1 MERQFFRIS
10 KIGRKEN
17 KKRIILIIFALIGC
31 LIIGLF
37 FYISQER
44 VNKIKDQEVLKKYLR
59 DGAFIYGA
67 DESAPPL
74 RFIDD
79 DGVYKGVVIDYM
91 NQLSLELGVEIK
103 TVPYQ
108 WEEAQDAL
116 KNGQTDFAD
125 MFINSQRAQYFVF
138 TEPIYNL
145 RTVLAVR
152 VGEEYSLS
160 DVRNMII
167 ATQKGDYAVGY
178 LKENYPE
185 ATLVYVEDV
194 AEGLSLLTEKK
205 VDAVIGDEP
214 VVYYYIG
221 KQKGN
226 SQFEMINT
234 ALYEKPVVLA
244 IPKAKAEIVPIVNKG
259 IRQINQKGL
268 LEKIQQKWF
277 GISTPLLKNTKNILW
292 LKFLIICILI
302 AGIWLLLILNN
313 NQKLKK
319 LVKERTHELESSRNE
334 LQIIFDGIPEFIVVL
349 SGEKRIINANQGLL
363 HYLGLG
369 SEGTNTKTCEQIICG
384 FCHSCCNCIVDECI
398 RLNKEVKREVA
409 CNGEIY
415 EMVAYPLEAA
425 EGTLVM
431 LRNVTLDVIKRKQL
445 LQSGK
450 MLAVGQLA
458 AGMAHEIRNP
468 LGVIRTQSYLL
479 QKNRELPVNA
489 LKSLGFIDESVQ
501 RAGKIIDNVMNFW
514 RESDERVEKIN
525 LYENIQNILELQS
538 EYIKKKK
545 IDVSVNCCRD
555 IYIYSNGET
564 LKHILINLTSNAIDA
579 IQEEGWLNIKGYT
592 DKKQIVIECQDS
604 GIGID
609 EKDLD
614 NIFNPFFTTKEPGKG
629 TGLGLFIVYSEV
641 EKLSGSIEVKSM
653 EGKGTTFIIK
663 VPAGERNGHGR
674 E

>member
-1 MERQFFRIS
+1 
-10 KIGRKEN
+10 
-17 KKRIILIIFALIGC
+17 
-31 LIIGLF
+31 
-37 FYISQER
+37 
-44 VNKIKDQEVLKKYLR
+44 
-59 DGAFIYGA
+59 
-67 DESAPPL
+67 
-74 RFIDD
+74 
-79 DGVYKGVVIDYM
+79 
-91 NQLSLELGVEIK
+91 
-103 TVPYQ
+103 
-108 WEEAQDAL
+108 
-116 KNGQTDFAD
+116 
-125 MFINSQRAQYFVF
+125 
-138 TEPIYNL
+138 
-145 RTVLAVR
+145 
-152 VGEEYSLS
+152 
-160 DVRNMII
+160 
-167 ATQKGDYAVGY
+167 
-178 LKENYPE
+178 
-185 ATLVYVEDV
+185 
-194 AEGLSLLTEKK
+194 
-205 VDAVIGDEP
+205 
-214 VVYYYIG
+214 
-221 KQKGN
+221 
-226 SQFEMINT
+226 
-234 ALYEKPVVLA
+234 
-244 IPKAKAEIVPIVNKG
+244 
-259 IRQINQKGL
+259 
-268 LEKIQQKWF
+268 
-277 GISTPLLKNTKNILW
+277 
-292 LKFLIICILI
+292 
-302 AGIWLLLILNN
+302 
-313 NQKLKK
+313 
-319 LVKERTHELESSRNE
+319 
-334 LQIIFDGIPEFIVVL
+334 VVL

-369 SEGTNTKTCEQIICG
+369 SEGINTKTCKRIICR

-501 RAGKIIDNVMNFW
+501 REGKIIDNVMNFW

-564 LKHILINLTSNAIDA
+564 MKHILINLTSNAIDA

-592 DKKQIVIECQDS
+592 DKKEIVIECQDS